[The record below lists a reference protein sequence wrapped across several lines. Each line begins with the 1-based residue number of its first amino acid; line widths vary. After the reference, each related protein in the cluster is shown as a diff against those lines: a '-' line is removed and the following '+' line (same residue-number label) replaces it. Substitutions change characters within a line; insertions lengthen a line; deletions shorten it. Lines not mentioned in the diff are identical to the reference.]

1 MTKAELKAQETTR
14 LRDKLTESLTN
25 NKENKARETA
35 DQLARLTGEKVSDIL
50 TDLAL
55 PIQVGFP
62 PSLSLH
68 PSFHLTRAT
77 SQNKTTKPKG
87 SRQMPSHPAPPKTT
101 SSSRLNPA
109 TKPFIPT
116 QPAAMNPKPR
126 KGATPY
132 NREGAIVGGSA
143 PALSTSSKGHKML
156 EKMGWTAGSGLGR
169 EGGEMGRLDPVEV
182 VVKTSRMGVGMM
194 QNGDAPLVGNG
205 SWEDA
210 GIGGA
215 DAGAGSWGWDDGV
228 KSADGDGG
236 VGWMTAEEWKQ
247 LWSGAN
253 GL

>member
-1 MTKAELKAQETTR
+1 
-14 LRDKLTESLTN
+14 
-25 NKENKARETA
+25 
-35 DQLARLTGEKVSDIL
+35 
-50 TDLAL
+50 
-55 PIQVGFP
+55 
-62 PSLSLH
+62 
-68 PSFHLTRAT
+68 
-77 SQNKTTKPKG
+77 
-87 SRQMPSHPAPPKTT
+87 
-101 SSSRLNPA
+101 
-109 TKPFIPT
+109 
-116 QPAAMNPKPR
+116 
-126 KGATPY
+126 
-132 NREGAIVGGSA
+132 
-143 PALSTSSKGHKML
+143 ML